1 MKMRVLLAIWFMP
14 MVYGSAVA
22 GNGAL
27 KTDQQ
32 KSSYAIGLQIVQNL
46 LRREE
51 FKIDKEALLLGIT
64 DTLLDHAPRLSRAEV
79 KAANEWQQNEINKQ
93 RHAKAERNLAAG
105 KAFLEQNKRK
115 EGVKTLASGL
125 QYQVLKEG
133 TGPRPDASDTVT
145 VHYRGA
151 LIDGKEFAATES
163 KPAHLPIMKL
173 IKGWQEAL
181 LLMSEGA
188 KWQIFIPPD
197 LAYGEEGS
205 LNGKIAP
212 NETLVFD
219 MELLSIGK
227 SAGSKRAGS
236 EPAAES
242 STK

>member
-1 MKMRVLLAIWFMP
+1 MKMRVLLAIGFMP
-14 MVYGSAVA
+14 MLYGSAA
-22 GNGAL
+22 GEDAVL

-51 FKIDKEALLLGIT
+51 IKIDKEALLLGID
-64 DTLLDHAPRLSRAEV
+64 DTLFDHAPRLSQAEV
-79 KAANEWQQNEINKQ
+79 KAANDWQQSEINKQ

-105 KAFLEQNKRK
+105 NAFLEENKRK

-125 QYQVLKEG
+125 QYKVLKEG
-133 TGPRPDASDTVT
+133 TGPKPDATDTVT
-145 VHYRGA
+145 VHYRGTS
-151 LIDGKEFAATES
+151 IDGKEFAATES
-163 KPAHLPIMKL
+163 KPAHLPITKL

-181 LLMSEGA
+181 LLMSERA

-219 MELLSIGK
+219 MELLSIDK
-227 SAGSKRAGS
+227 SAEQTGRQRTCG
-236 EPAAES
+236 
-242 STK
+242 